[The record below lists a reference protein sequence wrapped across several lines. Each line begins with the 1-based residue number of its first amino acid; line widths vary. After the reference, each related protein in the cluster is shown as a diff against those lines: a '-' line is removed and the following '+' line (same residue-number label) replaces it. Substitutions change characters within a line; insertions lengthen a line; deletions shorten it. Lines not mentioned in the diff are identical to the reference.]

1 VNRFAY
7 ILCWVI
13 LITPSIPILAQELS
27 LEEFVSMVM
36 TNHPIAQQSSLLDQ
50 QAQRVLQKA
59 KGSFDPNLYSSYD
72 QKQYNDVNYYQRFD
86 GGIMIPTWYGITVK
100 SGYERALGVYLNPEE
115 ILPEAGLWF
124 AGISVP
130 LARGLVMDQRRTA
143 LKQAKIYAEST
154 EQERRVLLNNLLYD
168 AKLTYLNWVQ
178 TAALKNIADAVTIVA
193 ERRLEGVKQRIEQ
206 GDAPAIDSI
215 DARAQII
222 NFKLQQTQA
231 RLSYKKQLLE
241 LSNFLW
247 TKELIPLE
255 ASDLMQP
262 ATVSGFIINDP
273 YNADSIVNLVEGLAT
288 AHPDIIL
295 YQYRLAHLEVE
306 RKNKMEQLKPRLDI
320 NYNFLNESF
329 GELGAYSFNDFKIGI
344 QFEMPIFARRERAE
358 VKLNVIRQLDTEYA
372 AQQKLLEL
380 QNKLRQHAIA
390 KEYLSTQREQ
400 MAKMVMAYTTLLN
413 GEQARFDVGESSV
426 FTVNLRESK
435 LLNAQVKQVDIAMEY
450 YRELI
455 HLEWVAA
462 ML

>member
-1 VNRFAY
+1 
-7 ILCWVI
+7 
-13 LITPSIPILAQELS
+13 
-27 LEEFVSMVM
+27 M
-36 TNHPIAQQSSLLDQ
+36 
-50 QAQRVLQKA
+50 
-59 KGSFDPNLYSSYD
+59 
-72 QKQYNDVNYYQRFD
+72 
-86 GGIMIPTWYGITVK
+86 
-100 SGYERALGVYLNPEE
+100 
-115 ILPEAGLWF
+115 
-124 AGISVP
+124 
-130 LARGLVMDQRRTA
+130 
-143 LKQAKIYAEST
+143 
-154 EQERRVLLNNLLYD
+154 
-168 AKLTYLNWVQ
+168 
-178 TAALKNIADAVTIVA
+178 A